1 MAQFIGT
8 LLLMIAL
15 IGGFT
20 FAFSPDGVG
29 GGSVNQIILPTPYR
43 APIRQPISPIV
54 ISTEDTT
61 DGGFDGIGPLLMM
74 ILPLLLRKN

>member
-29 GGSVNQIILPTPYR
+29 GGSVNQIILPTPYGV
-43 APIRQPISPIV
+43 PIRQPISPRV
-54 ISTEDTT
+54 ISTDTT
-61 DGGFDGIGPLLMM
+61 DGGFGGIGPLLMM